1 MLVPVMRIM
10 KRTPLIAVLVLGIA
24 IIIRADPAGSDS
36 TSPQIVFD
44 KLGLTQSD
52 VWLILPDES
61 VVHDGVGKVKHEA
74 ETVHIETTSRRDLRL
89 EVQGDKHDIE
99 MLLDNLVD
107 ADTQMNQLIATR
119 RRMSTDDPIYP
130 QLVNT
135 YNAAANRRDSLSQ
148 QVSDQEKAEAD
159 AETRLEKVSDSRG
172 QYVNLV
178 MDVATQA
185 ESAAKTYAALSQDRE
200 LAEVIA
206 SANATAE
213 TPMKLGPSPAF
224 SADLNFLR
232 KAVKDVV
239 DAPIPVRRDPD
250 SDELYVET
258 VINGTTSIEMLWDS
272 GADQV
277 ALSADT
283 ARQLGI
289 RFTNQDP
296 TVEVGT
302 AGTDTIKVHRAM
314 LDSIRLGGFTVRNV
328 PCIVLPDNSNGTVVD
343 LLGDTFQTHFISRMD
358 QRSNQLQLTPVD
370 SSVLVGAIPHQLAP
384 AR

>member
-1 MLVPVMRIM
+1 M
-10 KRTPLIAVLVLGIA
+10 KRTRLIAVLVLGIA

-200 LAEVIA
+200 LAEAIA